1 MSDFQ
6 DGLTNVDEYLNR
18 TVSIPTGAEID
29 PTTGVVTTTESSFT
43 MRELI
48 CSLLAGNGLKLP
60 NLQICIKANL
70 GRLLNNAGVDWQGA
84 LAELEGAL
92 KEAETALE
100 EFTAHTDI
108 ENVLGRINGA
118 IAEFA
123 AIANM
128 INFCGTPI
136 QPRAIPNVLGDMF
149 GSFTGEGK
157 RMLDNLGQL
166 ADSDIGGCINS
177 DGTFKPIF
185 AGGILKDIQ
194 DNLSNLANL
203 PQSTLD
209 NFTNTLKAFKADID
223 NLIKFENNF
232 GTGSTE
238 SAGGGGGGGGG
249 GAGGINGKGGS
260 LFAPTDRIHTGI
272 GVGIDPN
279 IMTLMQ
285 AQGIANNLKAN
296 YDALKSYEVDGQG
309 NNIFH
314 YLLEPELIAK
324 LDDAD
329 NNDPIATIGGQNP
342 VYDYCGKII
351 GYTTANVQENTKTST
366 GSAATITTQP
376 GLSGLSTSGQVVH
389 NAPTATTNLAGTSTA
404 TTSGG
409 GSATTLNLSVTTANP
424 SLNPALT
431 YNNSTGVLT
440 YTPPNLSAY
449 TQTTNLAAVA
459 LSNDY
464 YSLDNLPSVSVPTV
478 VSAFTNDSGYITSN
492 IAKSALSVT
501 SASAGSP
508 SLTYNNSS
516 GVFTYT
522 PPDLSVYATIATTIT
537 LATLKT
543 TVADSTDFADF
554 QARIAAL

>member
-1 MSDFQ
+1 MADFQ

-70 GRLLNNAGVDWQGA
+70 GRLLNNAGVNWQGA
-84 LAELEGAL
+84 LADLETAL
-92 KEAETALE
+92 KEAEAALE

-157 RMLDNLGQL
+157 RLLDNLGQL

-185 AGGILKDIQ
+185 NGGILKDFQ

-209 NFTNTLKAFKADID
+209 NFTNTLKAFKTDID

-238 SAGGGGGGGGG
+238 SAGGG
-249 GAGGINGKGGS
+249 AGGVNGKGGS

-296 YDALKSYEVDGQG
+296 YDALKAYEVDGQG

-324 LDDAD
+324 LED
-329 NNDPIATIGGQNP
+329 NNDPVATIAGQNP
-342 VYDYCGKII
+342 VFDYCGKII
-351 GYTTANVQENTKTST
+351 GYTSANIQQNTQTST
-366 GSAATITTQP
+366 GASATITTQP
-376 GLSGLSTSGQVVH
+376 GLAGLSASGQVVH
-389 NAPTATTNLAGTSTA
+389 NAPTATTNLAGTSSG

-409 GSATTLNLSVTTANP
+409 GSATTLNLSVVTATA

-431 YNNSTGVLT
+431 YNNTTGVLT

-449 TQTTNLAAVA
+449 TQTTNLAPVA

-464 YSLDNLPSVSVPTV
+464 YSLDNLPSVNVPTV

-492 IAKSALSVT
+492 QAKSALSVT
-501 SASAGSP
+501 SASAGTP
-508 SLTYNNSS
+508 SLTYNSTT
-516 GVFTYT
+516 GAFTYT

-537 LATLKT
+537 LANLKSV
-543 TVADSTDFADF
+543 VAASTDFADF
-554 QARIAAL
+554 QSRIAAL